1 MLFDTLA
8 LISTLIAI
16 ALLHRF
22 INIFPSLMACT
33 IRWKENINI
42 HNSLKLRTD
51 RNLLTLA
58 MAVPFCLCIYHSQIC
73 KPGFLD
79 SMTESLRLI
88 SIIGIFVVYSI
99 LRSII
104 YFSLKPQ
111 KGRDETFMAAH
122 YAARTFFILL
132 TLTIIAVAG
141 CSSLFNMP
149 AETTQRVIFW
159 LTGGIYLIFIL
170 RKTQILLSGYSFF
183 MSFLYL
189 CALEILPTGV
199 LVSSVVIF

>member
-1 MLFDTLA
+1 MMFDTLA

-51 RNLLTLA
+51 RNLLSLA
-58 MAVPFCLCIYHSQIC
+58 MILPFCLCIYHFQIY

-79 SMTESLRLI
+79 TMTETLKLTSV
-88 SIIGIFVVYSI
+88 IGVFVIYTI
-99 LRSII
+99 LRSIL
-104 YFSLKPQ
+104 YFSLKPP
-111 KGRDETFMAAH
+111 KGHDETFMAAH

-141 CSSLFNMP
+141 CLSLFNVP
-149 AETTQRVIFW
+149 VETTQSVIFW

-170 RKTQILLSGYSFF
+170 RKIQILLSGYSFF